1 MTTLPEQQPLDDANI
16 PRWFHEFVRDNA
28 AQHADLADRI
38 AQSELRTTEKI
49 AQSELRMTE
58 QIAQSELRMTEQIA
72 QSELHMTEQTGQ
84 LRLEMAEKIAQSE
97 QRTQR
102 LVLIVAGA
110 GFAGMAALMTT
121 LALLLS

>member
-58 QIAQSELRMTEQIA
+58 QM
-72 QSELHMTEQTGQ
+72 GQ

>member
-58 QIAQSELRMTEQIA
+58 QIAQSELRMTEQ
-72 QSELHMTEQTGQ
+72 MGQ

>member
-38 AQSELRTTEKI
+38 AQSELRTTDKI

-58 QIAQSELRMTEQIA
+58 QM
-72 QSELHMTEQTGQ
+72 GQ

>member
-1 MTTLPEQQPLDDANI
+1 MTTLPEQQPPDDASI

-58 QIAQSELRMTEQIA
+58 QM
-72 QSELHMTEQTGQ
+72 GQ